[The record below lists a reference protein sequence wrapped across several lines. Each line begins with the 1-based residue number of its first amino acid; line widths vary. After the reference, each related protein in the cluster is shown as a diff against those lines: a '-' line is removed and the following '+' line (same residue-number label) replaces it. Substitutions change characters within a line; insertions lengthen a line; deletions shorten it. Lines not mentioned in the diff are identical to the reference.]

1 MNPMIAVWL
10 LFAALLL
17 TLIFVIVFVI
27 DVGFKLNLN
36 DNIYVLLMGIIFI
49 LMMAA
54 LLSIIFFHG
63 VEVVK

>member
-17 TLIFVIVFVI
+17 TLIFVIVFVA

-36 DNIYVLLMGIIFI
+36 DNIYILLMGLIFI
-49 LMMAA
+49 LMLIA
-54 LLSIIFFHG
+54 LMSIIFFHG

>member
-17 TLIFVIVFVI
+17 TLVFVIVFVVDI
-27 DVGFKLNLN
+27 GFKLNLN
-36 DNIYVLLMGIIFI
+36 DNIYVLFMGLIFI
-49 LMMAA
+49 IMLVALM
-54 LLSIIFFHG
+54 SIIFFHE

>member
-17 TLIFVIVFVI
+17 TLIFVIVFVV

-36 DNIYVLLMGIIFI
+36 DSIYVIIMGLIFI
-49 LMMAA
+49 IMLTA
-54 LLSIIFFHG
+54 LLSIIFFNG
-63 VEVVK
+63 VGVVK